1 MLAYPDWI
9 TMVWQLNPPPSN
21 RRRCMTPCDNETWCR
36 RWNFAQWARCGTRRF
51 GSVTGCPEFS
61 WGVQRFFPPKVR
73 EYMQNNSGITGHRQ
87 LRGASGNQAGLGRAS
102 EVSQRFA
109 LRLCQGVPKA
119 WAWTRFGDAMQLHQG
134 TNTFGEIVFR
144 DAIWPWQMFDHL
156 VVCPHTSFIHVS
168 FLLRP
173 HNGSTAAHRQGRSVD
188 FYPFSLIVTTLA
200 NGKCPQGIQAYF
212 APRRGPAMSRSL
224 LRSVE
229 SARKLKSKLVWV
241 GIILGL

>member
-1 MLAYPDWI
+1 MPLYPIKLGFPSHPYHIDACI
-9 TMVWQLNPPPSN
+9 SRLNHHGL
-21 RRRCMTPCDNETWCR
+21 T
-36 RWNFAQWARCGTRRF
+36 AQSPTIEPQALYDTLRQRDLVQKVELRAMSEVRHPQIRIRCGVSRVF
-51 GSVTGCPEFS
+51 LGCSTIFS
-61 WGVQRFFPPKVR
+61 HQVR

-134 TNTFGEIVFR
+134 RNTFGEVVFR
-144 DAIWPWQMFDHL
+144 DAIWPGQMFDHL

-173 HNGSTAAHRQGRSVD
+173 HNGSIFTH
-188 FYPFSLIVTTLA
+188 FH
-200 NGKCPQGIQAYF
+200 
-212 APRRGPAMSRSL
+212 
-224 LRSVE
+224 
-229 SARKLKSKLVWV
+229 W
-241 GIILGL
+241 